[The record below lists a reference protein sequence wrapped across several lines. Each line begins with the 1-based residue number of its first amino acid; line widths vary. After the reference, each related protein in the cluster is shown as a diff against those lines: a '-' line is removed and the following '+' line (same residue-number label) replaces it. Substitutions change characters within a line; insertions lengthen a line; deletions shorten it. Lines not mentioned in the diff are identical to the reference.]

1 MGKKCQLSNKR
12 DSLQEL
18 QPCATVGSTHLV
30 GKSGL
35 IPTKSGKSKLVDSTQ
50 RTLVLQDSKLNLNS
64 PKPEGKATET
74 ERRLVQTSNIES
86 AEKEANELMC
96 ETNIPETY
104 WKDYSEQQRQAL
116 AETLEENKALHEENK
131 QLKSKVEELTF
142 ENDMLKHENETLSE
156 LASKAEDFAN
166 LVQSAIG
173 ESENTED
180 KEGSADATSTEESQ
194 SL

>member
-1 MGKKCQLSNKR
+1 MGKKCQLS
-12 DSLQEL
+12 
-18 QPCATVGSTHLV
+18 
-30 GKSGL
+30 
-35 IPTKSGKSKLVDSTQ
+35 SGKSKLVDSTQ

-116 AETLEENKALHEENK
+116 AETLEENKAL
-131 QLKSKVEELTF
+131 TF

>member
-1 MGKKCQLSNKR
+1 MGKKCQLS
-12 DSLQEL
+12 
-18 QPCATVGSTHLV
+18 
-30 GKSGL
+30 
-35 IPTKSGKSKLVDSTQ
+35 SGKSKLVDSTQ

>member
-1 MGKKCQLSNKR
+1 MGKKCQLS
-12 DSLQEL
+12 
-18 QPCATVGSTHLV
+18 
-30 GKSGL
+30 
-35 IPTKSGKSKLVDSTQ
+35 SGKSKKLVDSTQ

-64 PKPEGKATET
+64 PKPEGKATEN
-74 ERRLVQTSNIES
+74 ERRPVQTSNIES
-86 AEKEANELMC
+86 TEMEANELMC
-96 ETNIPETY
+96 ETNISETY

-116 AETLEENKALHEENK
+116 AETLDENKALHEENK
-131 QLKSKVEELTF
+131 QLKAKVEELTI

-166 LVQSAIG
+166 LVQSAID
-173 ESENTED
+173 ETENTED